1 MTTWFK
7 DGNKLFYSQI
17 YARIYQTDG
26 RGDSHGDR
34 RFAILWHI
42 IRLSA
47 NTQILLDCTHL
58 AQLLSRPMR
67 QCQRVWEICMA
78 EGVLR
83 QVEGSEGYS
92 ALEWMI
98 ENGYYGDNRPKEKKQ
113 YKPNPRPSGPGP
125 TEPEPE
131 PGKIRFIR

>member
-1 MTTWFK
+1 MIQLLKRKKNDSAWIYRK
-7 DGNKLFYSQI
+7 DGF
-17 YARIYQTDG
+17 
-26 RGDSHGDR
+26 
-34 RFAILWHI
+34 FE
-42 IRLSA
+42 
-47 NTQILLDCTHL
+47 LLDVSAEGVAMIDAEAMAIVTGCGLKHC
-58 AQLLSRPMR
+58 RI
-67 QCQRVWEICMA
+67 VWDICMA

-113 YKPNPRPSGPGP
+113 YKPKPPPPPHPSGPDP

-131 PGKIRFIR
+131 PRKIRFIR